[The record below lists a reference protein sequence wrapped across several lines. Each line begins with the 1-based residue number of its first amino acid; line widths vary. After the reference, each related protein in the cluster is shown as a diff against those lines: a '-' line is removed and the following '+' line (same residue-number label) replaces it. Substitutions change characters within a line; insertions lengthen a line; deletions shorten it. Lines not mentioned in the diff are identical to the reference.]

1 MTEVQKV
8 SIGGYAFTLEVEAY
22 EIVKQYL
29 DELNAYYSQRDGG
42 AEVMEGFEERM
53 AELLYEKCADDG
65 VATVAEVRDII
76 AILGNPSA
84 IESDDDP
91 QPKQTAEEPA
101 SNRPKEKKR
110 LFRDPT
116 NKMLGGVCS
125 GLAAYFK
132 CDVVLIRIIFI
143 GLCVLTGVV
152 SCKAGGSDHFFS
164 VNLPVPILYA
174 ILWIAM
180 PEARTVQQ
188 RWQMGVTNPPAA
200 AVSTVSTGK
209 PLGSGLGRVLRIM
222 IGCLLLLI
230 AVSGLT
236 FGLAALFG
244 HSVFGWDFP
253 WNDGGVFRGS
263 WRDAITLHAPG
274 MLPMVSSVF
283 YQISLLL
290 TCFLPLVGM
299 LYGGIMMIF
308 DLRTPSWR
316 PGLVIF
322 LLWMIALTAFTV
334 LTLMGL
340 FNAGIWD

>member
-29 DELNAYYSQRDGG
+29 DELNAYYSQREGG
-42 AEVMEGFEERM
+42 AEVMAGFEERM

-132 CDVVLIRIIFI
+132 CDVVLIRLIFLGLFVASFAVGCHI
-143 GLCVLTGVV
+143 GHNDSWT
-152 SCKAGGSDHFFS
+152 
-164 VNLPVPILYA
+164 VNLPMVVLYV

-180 PEARTVQQ
+180 PEAKTVQQ

-200 AVSTVSTGK
+200 AASTVSTGK

>member
-29 DELNAYYSQRDGG
+29 DELNAYYSQREGG

-132 CDVVLIRIIFI
+132 CDVVLIRLIFLGLFVASCVVGCHI
-143 GLCVLTGVV
+143 GPGDGWT
-152 SCKAGGSDHFFS
+152 
-164 VNLPVPILYA
+164 VNLPMVVLYL

-180 PEARTVQQ
+180 PEAKTVQQ
-188 RWQMGVTNPPAA
+188 RWQMGVTNPPAG
-200 AVSTVSTGK
+200 AVSTVSSGK
-209 PLGSGLGRVLRIM
+209 PLGSGLGRVLRIV
-222 IGCLLLLI
+222 IGCMLLLI

-236 FGLAALFG
+236 FGVAALFG
-244 HSVFGWDFP
+244 HTLFGWNLTDSGIF
-253 WNDGGVFRGS
+253 NGS
-263 WRDAITLHAPG
+263 WRDAITEHAPL
-274 MLPMVSSVF
+274 MLPVVSSVF
-283 YQISLLL
+283 FQITLLL
-290 TCFLPLVGM
+290 TCFLPFVGM

-322 LLWMIALTAFTV
+322 LLWIIALTAFTV
-334 LTLMGL
+334 LSLMGL

>member
-29 DELNAYYSQRDGG
+29 DELNAYYSQREGG

-132 CDVVLIRIIFI
+132 CDVVLIRLIFLGLFVASCVVGCHI
-143 GLCVLTGVV
+143 GPGDGWT
-152 SCKAGGSDHFFS
+152 
-164 VNLPVPILYA
+164 VNLPMVVLYL

-180 PEARTVQQ
+180 PEAKTVQQ
-188 RWQMGVTNPPAA
+188 RWQMGVTNPPAG
-200 AVSTVSTGK
+200 AVSTVSAGK
-209 PLGSGLGRVLRIM
+209 PLGSGLGRVLRIV
-222 IGCLLLLI
+222 IGCMLLLI

-236 FGLAALFG
+236 FGVAALFG
-244 HSVFGWDFP
+244 HTLFGWNLTDSGIF
-253 WNDGGVFRGS
+253 NGS
-263 WRDAITLHAPG
+263 WRDAITEHAPL
-274 MLPMVSSVF
+274 MLPVVSSVF
-283 YQISLLL
+283 FQITLLL
-290 TCFLPLVGM
+290 TCFLPFVGM

-322 LLWMIALTAFTV
+322 LLWIIALTAFTV
-334 LTLMGL
+334 LSLMGL